1 MENLILEILKNTK
14 TIAVVGLSPKP
25 ERTSFGVSKF
35 IQSKG
40 YKIIPVYP
48 REEIILGEKVYRNLT
63 DINEKVDL
71 VLVFRKSEEV
81 VPVVEEALKIN
92 PAYIWLQ
99 EGIINEDAKK
109 ISVDAGIKFIMDRCI
124 YKEYLKYRDFIK

>member
-1 MENLILEILKNTK
+1 MENTILEILKNTK

-25 ERTSFGVSKF
+25 ERASFTVSKF

-48 REEIILGEKVYRNLT
+48 REEIILGEKVYRNLL
-63 DINEKVDL
+63 DINENVDL
-71 VLVFRKSEEV
+71 VLIFRKSEEV
-81 VPVVEEALKIN
+81 IPVVDEALNLK
-92 PAYIWLQ
+92 PKYVWMQ

-109 ISVDAGIKFIMDRCI
+109 ICENAGIKLVMDRCM
-124 YKEYLKYRDFIK
+124 YKEYLKYRSHI